1 MRKII
6 LISFLL
12 YFSSLLVINAQPDT
26 SKTKILSVVVMPFL
40 DDQNYP
46 YNLDMIRESFV
57 RAFYQKGFAVVMDD
71 STWSIILDQD
81 VNPTKFLKDD
91 ALTLSENIS
100 VDLIVFGQISINQS
114 KQRGDF
120 NTPNPVSVSIFDT
133 RKKELVVKERMEPR
147 ERWGLMWRYFSFDD
161 MALRVVNQLIAMGYK

>member
-1 MRKII
+1 MRKLIQ
-6 LISFLL
+6 ISFLL
-12 YFSSLLVINAQPDT
+12 YFSLLAINNAQQNT
-26 SKTKILSVVVMPFL
+26 STPKIRSVVIMPFL

-46 YNLDMIRESFV
+46 YNMDVIRESFI

-81 VNPTKFLKDD
+81 FNPSKLLKED
-91 ALTLSENIS
+91 ALLISENIT
-100 VDLIVFGQISINQS
+100 VDLIVFGAISINQS

-120 NTPNPVSVSIFDT
+120 NTPNPISVSILDT
-133 RKKELVVKERMEPR
+133 SKKELIIKERMEPR

-161 MALRVVNQLIAMGYK
+161 MALKVVNQLVAMGYK